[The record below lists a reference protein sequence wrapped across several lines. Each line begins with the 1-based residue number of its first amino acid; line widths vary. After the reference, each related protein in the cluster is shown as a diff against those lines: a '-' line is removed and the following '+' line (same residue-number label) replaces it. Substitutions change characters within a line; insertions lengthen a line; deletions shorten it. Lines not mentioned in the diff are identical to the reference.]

1 MGVSLTQTF
10 RQKEGVMKRIAVLLA
25 LGVLAVGTAN
35 ADIITILSSGPVPVS
50 GGFAFNYAADLS
62 GDERLDPVATNG
74 VTCPS
79 PVGFV
84 QCNPGGTGFTIY
96 DIPDLVS
103 ASVSAPGWGVAVQ
116 NVGSTP
122 STLSPTDNPAIPN
135 VTFFYTGPVV
145 HGNGSTVVF
154 SGFQIISA
162 DNGININ
169 GTFTSQ
175 ATKDTGSKIGTTDQ
189 AIGFVTIPA
198 PETPP
203 VPEPVSLVLLGSG
216 LLGIGA
222 AARKHL
228 RP

>member
-1 MGVSLTQTF
+1 
-10 RQKEGVMKRIAVLLA
+10 MKRIAILLA

-35 ADIITILSSGPVPVS
+35 ADITTILSSGPVPVS
-50 GGFAFNYAADLS
+50 GGFAFNYVAELS
-62 GDERLDPVATNG
+62 GDERLDPAATSG

-79 PVGFV
+79 PVGLV
-84 QCNPGGTGFTIY
+84 QCNPAGTGFTIY

-103 ASVSAPGWGVAVQ
+103 ASVSAPNWGVAVQ
-116 NVGSTP
+116 NVGITP
-122 STLSPTDNPAIPN
+122 SLLSPTDNPAIPN
-135 VTFFYTGPVV
+135 VTFIYTGPVV

-154 SGFQIISA
+154 GGFQIISA

-175 ATKDTGSKIGTTDQ
+175 ATKDVGLNIGTTDQ
-189 AIGFVTIPA
+189 TLGIVTIPA
-198 PETPP
+198 PGTPP
-203 VPEPVSLVLLGSG
+203 APEPVSLVLLGSG
-216 LLGIGA
+216 LLGLGA